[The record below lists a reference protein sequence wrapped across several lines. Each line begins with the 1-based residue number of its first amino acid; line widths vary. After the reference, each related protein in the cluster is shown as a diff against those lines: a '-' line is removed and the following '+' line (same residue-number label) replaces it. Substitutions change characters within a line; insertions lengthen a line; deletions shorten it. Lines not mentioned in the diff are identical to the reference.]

1 LIRYL
6 IFGAIVLLVNVLE
19 LMYFRDLGYQ
29 QGTHDGYN
37 DGYEEGRK
45 DGYKSGWDA
54 SGKYEVEAENARRQS
69 RLEFW
74 RKGLHEAAALELH
87 PERKRQWP

>member
-1 LIRYL
+1 MIRYL
-6 IFGAIVLLVNVLE
+6 IFGAIVLIVNVVE
-19 LMYFRDLGYQ
+19 LLWFRDLGYK
-29 QGTHDGYN
+29 QGTDE
-37 DGYEEGRK
+37 GYEEGRK

-69 RLEFW
+69 RVEFW

>member
-1 LIRYL
+1 MTRYL
-6 IFGAIVLLVNVLE
+6 IFGAIVLIVNVVE
-19 LMYFRDLGYQ
+19 LLWFRDLGYKK
-29 QGTHDGYN
+29 GTL

-69 RLEFW
+69 RVEFW